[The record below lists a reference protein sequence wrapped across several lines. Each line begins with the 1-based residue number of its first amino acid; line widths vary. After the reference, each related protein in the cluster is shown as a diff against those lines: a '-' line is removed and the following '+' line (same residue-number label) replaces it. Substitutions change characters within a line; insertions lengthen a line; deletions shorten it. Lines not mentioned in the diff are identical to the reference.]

1 MKARSALYAPLLF
14 GVVLILV
21 GFSARFVR
29 WMGGVSADPYL
40 SAAII
45 QFLVFLLPLAFYAI
59 VRGASLS
66 SILKFNGFSVR
77 KLPFLTV
84 MLALTFTVI
93 LFCRYMGLFWFKGAM
108 TNTPS
113 AVYLGVSTD
122 SLVLRIL
129 CDVLLPAVLEEVL
142 CRGIL
147 LNEYRVYG
155 DGYAICMSAV
165 MFAMLHVAP
174 ENLFFYLCLGLIF
187 GVSTLV
193 SNSLISA
200 IVMHVLTNLSYFFLR
215 AGGLEYVRQAGKSP
229 LLPYLLLP
237 RSSFF
242 WSWRFPEW
250 RICTGTI
257 PLMKRHRAARNYC
270 TGRWR
275 RTSPFLISRKRC
287 FS

>member
-93 LFCRYMGLFWFKGAM
+93 LFCRYMGLFWFKGRRCACC
-108 TNTPS
+108 
-113 AVYLGVSTD
+113 LRQVS
-122 SLVLRIL
+122 S
-129 CDVLLPAVLEEVL
+129 
-142 CRGIL
+142 RG
-147 LNEYRVYG
+147 
-155 DGYAICMSAV
+155 
-165 MFAMLHVAP
+165 
-174 ENLFFYLCLGLIF
+174 
-187 GVSTLV
+187 
-193 SNSLISA
+193 
-200 IVMHVLTNLSYFFLR
+200 
-215 AGGLEYVRQAGKSP
+215 
-229 LLPYLLLP
+229 
-237 RSSFF
+237 
-242 WSWRFPEW
+242 
-250 RICTGTI
+250 
-257 PLMKRHRAARNYC
+257 
-270 TGRWR
+270 
-275 RTSPFLISRKRC
+275 
-287 FS
+287 